1 MADYDIIIK
10 GGTVIDGTRLPR
22 YVSDLAIK
30 NGKVAKIGGL
40 NGATATQ
47 VLDAKGLIV
56 APGFV
61 DLHTHYDAQI
71 YWDPYCTI
79 GGWHGIT
86 SVLIGNCGF
95 GFAPMQ
101 EKDRDRAMLSLT
113 RTEAIPYDAMKE
125 GMPWD
130 WVTFPE
136 FMDSL
141 SRTPKAVN
149 INTLVPL
156 TPLYAWVMG
165 WDEAK
170 KRRPTKDE
178 LRQMCQLLNEAM
190 DAGAA
195 GWSAQVLGPMSVQRD
210 YDGTPMVTD
219 LMEEE
224 ELLTF
229 ARVLAERE
237 EGIIE
242 LTLSIKNEQGVRQ
255 DDLAMEVFERV
266 AEVAKRP
273 VIHQG
278 TSAKGGDPEGHRA
291 KLRWLQELNE
301 RGIRMYSQGSQGRS
315 GFELTFEDWNLFDS
329 SDAWREAT
337 MGTHDEKMAKMQDP
351 DWRRRTKEEYDAGIQ
366 TGVGSVDGLVVMD
379 VDSPELEHYIGKTI
393 KDIATEEERH
403 AVDVLVDMV
412 VADDLASE
420 FLSPTASNSDAEYT
434 AEVVRSLHVSA
445 GSSDGGAHVK
455 FSTAAVF
462 PTDQIAWLVRDEKT
476 VTLEEAH
483 YKLSYLN
490 AYLGGFHD
498 RGFIREDAPADILVY
513 DLEKLEMLPSE
524 VAVDLPGNEWR
535 RIQKAIGYRWTIVN
549 GQITLVDGEPT
560 GAMPGVIMRKGKA
573 E

>member
-30 NGKVAKIGGL
+30 DGKVAKIGGM
-40 NGATATQ
+40 NGATATE

-149 INTLVPL
+149 VNTLVPL

-170 KRRPTKDE
+170 KRRPTEDE
-178 LRQMCQLLNEAM
+178 LNQMCQLLNEAM

-224 ELLTF
+224 ELLHF
-229 ARVLAERE
+229 C
-237 EGIIE
+237 
-242 LTLSIKNEQGVRQ
+242 
-255 DDLAMEVFERV
+255 
-266 AEVAKRP
+266 
-273 VIHQG
+273 QG
-278 TSAKGGDPEGHRA
+278 TG
-291 KLRWLQELNE
+291 
-301 RGIRMYSQGSQGRS
+301 
-315 GFELTFEDWNLFDS
+315 
-329 SDAWREAT
+329 
-337 MGTHDEKMAKMQDP
+337 
-351 DWRRRTKEEYDAGIQ
+351 
-366 TGVGSVDGLVVMD
+366 
-379 VDSPELEHYIGKTI
+379 
-393 KDIATEEERH
+393 
-403 AVDVLVDMV
+403 
-412 VADDLASE
+412 
-420 FLSPTASNSDAEYT
+420 
-434 AEVVRSLHVSA
+434 
-445 GSSDGGAHVK
+445 
-455 FSTAAVF
+455 
-462 PTDQIAWLVRDEKT
+462 
-476 VTLEEAH
+476 
-483 YKLSYLN
+483 
-490 AYLGGFHD
+490 
-498 RGFIREDAPADILVY
+498 
-513 DLEKLEMLPSE
+513 
-524 VAVDLPGNEWR
+524 
-535 RIQKAIGYRWTIVN
+535 
-549 GQITLVDGEPT
+549 
-560 GAMPGVIMRKGKA
+560 
-573 E
+573 

>member
-1 MADYDIIIK
+1 
-10 GGTVIDGTRLPR
+10 
-22 YVSDLAIK
+22 
-30 NGKVAKIGGL
+30 
-40 NGATATQ
+40 
-47 VLDAKGLIV
+47 
-56 APGFV
+56 
-61 DLHTHYDAQI
+61 
-71 YWDPYCTI
+71 
-79 GGWHGIT
+79 
-86 SVLIGNCGF
+86 
-95 GFAPMQ
+95 MQ

-136 FMDSL
+136 YMDSL

-156 TPLYAWVMG
+156 TPLYGWVMG

-170 KRRPTKDE
+170 KRRPTEDE
-178 LRQMCQLLNEAM
+178 LKQMCQLLNEAM

-219 LMEEE
+219 LMTEE

-229 ARVLAERE
+229 ARVLAERD
-237 EGIIE
+237 EGFIE

-273 VIHQG
+273 IIHQG

-301 RGIRMYSQGSQGRS
+301 KGIRMYSQGSQGRS

-379 VDSPELEHYIGKTI
+379 VENPELEQYIGKTI
-393 KDIATEEERH
+393 KDIAAEEERH

-420 FLSPTASNSDAEYT
+420 FLSPTASNSNAEYT
-434 AEVVRSLHVSA
+434 AEVVRSHYVSA

-476 VTLEEAH
+476 ATPEEAH

-490 AYLGGFHD
+490 AHMGGFQD
-498 RGFIREDAPADILVY
+498 RGFIREGTPADIVVY
-513 DLEKLEMLPSE
+513 DLEKLEVLPSE
-524 VAVDLPGNEWR
+524 IAENLPGNEWR